1 MHRIWN
7 FICQPQYPFG
17 NPPDFLFY
25 GLKTYSF
32 QKMNPPRTSQQVLS
46 APFGKSETI
55 SACLL
60 LHCW

>member
-32 QKMNPPRTSQQVLS
+32 QKMNPREAVSSQDFLAS
-46 APFGKSETI
+46 TFGPI
-55 SACLL
+55 
-60 LHCW
+60 W